1 MVCALLLTAIAA
13 SAPHRPQALPIQ
25 ARSARSARSAHSAHS
40 AHSARPARPVIAA
53 ESDAPRLP
61 SGYRS
66 VRISLRWQAP
76 ER

>member
-1 MVCALLLTAIAA
+1 MSMACVLIFAAIAA
-13 SAPHRPQALPIQ
+13 IAPHRPQVLPIQ
-25 ARSARSARSAHSAHS
+25 AR
-40 AHSARPARPVIAA
+40 PARAVIASV
-53 ESDAPRLP
+53 SDPLRLP

>member
-1 MVCALLLTAIAA
+1 MSMVCALFFAAIAA
-13 SAPHRPQALPIQ
+13 IAPHRPQALPIQ
-25 ARSARSARSAHSAHS
+25 AR
-40 AHSARPARPVIAA
+40 PARASIATA
-53 ESDAPRLP
+53 AAGAAAAGAADSPRLP

>member
-1 MVCALLLTAIAA
+1 MSMVCAMILSAIAA
-13 SAPHRPQALPIQ
+13 IATHRLQTLPI
-25 ARSARSARSAHSAHS
+25 R
-40 AHSARPARPVIAA
+40 ARPARAAIAA
-53 ESDAPRLP
+53 ASDAPRLP

>member
-1 MVCALLLTAIAA
+1 MSMVCAMILAAIVAN
-13 SAPHRPQALPIQ
+13 APHRPQTLPI
-25 ARSARSARSAHSAHS
+25 R
-40 AHSARPARPVIAA
+40 ARPARAAIAA
-53 ESDAPRLP
+53 ASDAPRLP

>member
-1 MVCALLLTAIAA
+1 LLRGNNRAISRFSGMSMVCALIFAAIAA
-13 SAPHRPQALPIQ
+13 SAPHRPPARPIQ
-25 ARSARSARSAHSAHS
+25 ARPAIASAGDS
-40 AHSARPARPVIAA
+40 
-53 ESDAPRLP
+53 PRLP

>member
-13 SAPHRPQALPIQ
+13 IAPHRPQTLPIQ
-25 ARSARSARSAHSAHS
+25 ARPARQ
-40 AHSARPARPVIAA
+40 ARPAIAA
-53 ESDAPRLP
+53 ASDTPRLP

-76 ER
+76 EH

>member
-1 MVCALLLTAIAA
+1 MSMVCALIFAAIAA
-13 SAPHRPQALPIQ
+13 IAPHRPLARPIQ
-25 ARSARSARSAHSAHS
+25 V
-40 AHSARPARPVIAA
+40 RPPRAAIAA
-53 ESDAPRLP
+53 AGDSPRLP

>member
-1 MVCALLLTAIAA
+1 MSMVCALIFAAIAA
-13 SAPHRPQALPIQ
+13 IAPHRSSALPIQ
-25 ARSARSARSAHSAHS
+25 AR
-40 AHSARPARPVIAA
+40 PAIAA
-53 ESDAPRLP
+53 AAGDSPRLP

>member
-1 MVCALLLTAIAA
+1 MSMVCALFFAAIAA
-13 SAPHRPQALPIQ
+13 IAPHRPRALPIQ
-25 ARSARSARSAHSAHS
+25 AR
-40 AHSARPARPVIAA
+40 PARATIAA
-53 ESDAPRLP
+53 AGDSPRLP

>member
-1 MVCALLLTAIAA
+1 MSMVCALFFAAIAA
-13 SAPHRPQALPIQ
+13 IAPHRPQALPIQ
-25 ARSARSARSAHSAHS
+25 AR
-40 AHSARPARPVIAA
+40 PARASIAA
-53 ESDAPRLP
+53 AAAADSPRLP

>member
-1 MVCALLLTAIAA
+1 MSMVCALFFAAIAA
-13 SAPHRPQALPIQ
+13 IAPHRPQAPPIQ
-25 ARSARSARSAHSAHS
+25 AR
-40 AHSARPARPVIAA
+40 PARAIAA
-53 ESDAPRLP
+53 ASDAPRLP

>member
-1 MVCALLLTAIAA
+1 MACALIFAAIAA
-13 SAPHRPQALPIQ
+13 IAPHRPQTLPIQ
-25 ARSARSARSAHSAHS
+25 AR
-40 AHSARPARPVIAA
+40 PARAAIASA
-53 ESDAPRLP
+53 DDSPRLP

>member
-1 MVCALLLTAIAA
+1 MSMVCALIFAAIAA
-13 SAPHRPQALPIQ
+13 IAPHRPQALPIL
-25 ARSARSARSAHSAHS
+25 
-40 AHSARPARPVIAA
+40 ARPARAA
-53 ESDAPRLP
+53 IDAAGDSPRLP

>member
-1 MVCALLLTAIAA
+1 MSMVCALFFAAIAA
-13 SAPHRPQALPIQ
+13 IAPHRPQALPIQ
-25 ARSARSARSAHSAHS
+25 AR
-40 AHSARPARPVIAA
+40 PARAAIATASIAA
-53 ESDAPRLP
+53 AGDSPRLP